1 MVNMNNVKNT
11 SFQFALGLLKS
22 YLFPIQ
28 QMMFETCKWLRFAKN
43 IILWEESIYT
53 FWLIVVSLVLSVVFL
68 FVPWFW
74 IIKWSSRII
83 IWGLFGPW
91 MKLVDMYVK
100 GNEEDINAAVEAD
113 RLARKQINE
122 KTLQETRVKNE
133 LAFKLRDFK
142 QYFFGKYLTKVN
154 ILNFDRFVET
164 PLPSSSAKPWQG
176 KSPMVQDVV
185 SVEDND
191 TGDREIGQQLEG
203 LMIPKV
209 QEMEPS
215 ATSIADARTQSRI
228 DDKDDLSP
236 ILTMKIGTGVF
247 MIAMITHYTVPVL
260 IDFVQKCVSFL
271 RN

>member
-142 QYFFGKYLTKVN
+142 QYFFGKYLTKAD

-164 PLPSSSAKPWQG
+164 PLPSSSANL
-176 KSPMVQDVV
+176 
-185 SVEDND
+185 SV
-191 TGDREIGQQLEG
+191 
-203 LMIPKV
+203 
-209 QEMEPS
+209 
-215 ATSIADARTQSRI
+215 
-228 DDKDDLSP
+228 
-236 ILTMKIGTGVF
+236 
-247 MIAMITHYTVPVL
+247 
-260 IDFVQKCVSFL
+260 
-271 RN
+271 